1 MAKLKNSKVTFVGGN
16 KIEKLATQLKKI
28 DAKKIEKEVRFG
40 GGLGTVGME
49 WKWTESGIA
58 DISRSLEEAH
68 QEAIRSLQGPLSDYL
83 DAMMSAGWGWSDGS
97 RDIIDT
103 GTLKNSGRVVVTGD
117 NIVVTYSA
125 DYANLI
131 HYGGYIQPYG
141 NLNIEKVYIPGRPW
155 ISATFGLA
163 PGPLPPFDIGAAY
176 EDAFYRALR

>member
-1 MAKLKNSKVTFVGGN
+1 MADVTFVGGN
-16 KIEKLATQLKKI
+16 KIEKYAEKLAALSK
-28 DAKKIEKEVRFG
+28 KKIEKSIRFQAGAG
-40 GGLGTVGME
+40 GIGVNVKATA
-49 WKWTESGIA
+49 SGGDNLKGDLQRA
-58 DISRSLEEAH
+58 HEEAMRSLA
-68 QEAIRSLQGPLSDYL
+68 GPISDYL
-83 DAMMSAGWGWSDGS
+83 DAMMSAGWGWSDGA
-97 RDIIDT
+97 RDIVDT
-103 GTLKNSGRVVVTGD
+103 GQLQNSGRVTVSGD
-117 NIVVTYSA
+117 NIVIQYSA